1 MQLHETFASS
11 ALPAPFTWFNAPT
24 KYAVGDGLEIWT
36 DDATDFWQRTHYGF
50 QPDNGHACVV
60 KLTGDFA
67 ITIHVRFQPQQQY
80 DQAGLFVRADADNW
94 IKAGVEYEDTTL
106 SRLGAV
112 VTNLGYSDWST
123 QDFPSAQT
131 ELWHRISRR
140 GDDFLIE
147 SSVDG
152 QTWMQLRITHMH
164 QIGNEIDV
172 GVYACSPRG
181 HNFYCKF
188 VSVAINEN
196 QWFAHG

>member
-1 MQLHETFASS
+1 MNIHEQFKTST
-11 ALPAPFTWFNAPT
+11 LPSPFTWLNAPAQ
-24 KYAVGDGLEIWT
+24 YAVGNGLEIWT

-50 QPDNGHACVV
+50 QPDNGHAYVV
-60 KLTGDFA
+60 KLAGDF
-67 ITIHVRFQPQQQY
+67 TISTHVTFEPRHQY
-80 DQAGLFVRADADNW
+80 DQCGLLVRADADNW
-94 IKAGVEYEDTTL
+94 IKAGVEYEDEAL

-123 QDFPSAQT
+123 QNFSSAQT

-164 QIGNEIDV
+164 QIGAAPAV
-172 GVYACSPRG
+172 GVYACSPLGRD
-181 HNFYCKF
+181 FYCKF
-188 VSVAINEN
+188 MSVSIDEN
-196 QWFAHG
+196 RWLAHA